1 MSSISLIIPIY
12 NEEKNI
18 LNLFREI
25 QSSMAFR
32 KINNIIYVDDCS
44 SDNSLKIIEDL
55 IKTNNKIRVIKNKK
69 NYGQSFAIYEGILN
83 SPDDIIITI
92 DGDGQNNPK
101 DINQLLELYL
111 SNKDVYLIG
120 GIRANRKD
128 KLNKIIASKIA
139 NYIRSFILKDNCTD
153 TGCSLKIFDKS
164 TFLRFPY
171 FDGIHRFLPALYK
184 TYNKKT
190 IFVNVDHRYRKYGKS
205 KYGNFERLIKGIRD
219 MIKVKK
225 IMKSRIV
232 K

>member
-1 MSSISLIIPIY
+1 MPSISLIIPIY

-18 LNLFREI
+18 LNLFKEI
-25 QSSMAFR
+25 QSSEAYS

-44 SDNSLKIIEDL
+44 TDKGSVIIEDL
-55 IKTNNKIRVIKNKK
+55 IKKNNKIRIIKNKK
-69 NYGQSFAIYEGILN
+69 NYGQSFAIYKGITN

-101 DINQLLELYL
+101 DINKLLDLYL
-111 SNKDVYLIG
+111 ENENIYLIG

-128 KLNKIIASKIA
+128 KLNKIIASKVA
-139 NYIRSFILKDNCTD
+139 NYIRNLILQDNCLD

-164 TFLRFPY
+164 TFLDFPY

-184 TYNKKT
+184 VYDKKT

-205 KYGNFERLIKGIRD
+205 KYGNLGRLIKGIRD

-225 IMKSRIV
+225 IMKNQLS